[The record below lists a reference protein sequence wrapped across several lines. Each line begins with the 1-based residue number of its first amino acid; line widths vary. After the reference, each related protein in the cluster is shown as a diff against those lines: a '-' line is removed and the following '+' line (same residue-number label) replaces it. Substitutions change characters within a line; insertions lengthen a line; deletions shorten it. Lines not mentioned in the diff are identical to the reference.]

1 MVKVKVCYKSYIFVK
16 VLRANLTGTWE
27 GGGFRVKKTRQQIFD
42 HKCISTSTPLES
54 RVNYFI

>member
-27 GGGFRVKKTRQQIFD
+27 GGGFRVKKLDNKFFIINAFP
-42 HKCISTSTPLES
+42 HPLP
-54 RVNYFI
+54 